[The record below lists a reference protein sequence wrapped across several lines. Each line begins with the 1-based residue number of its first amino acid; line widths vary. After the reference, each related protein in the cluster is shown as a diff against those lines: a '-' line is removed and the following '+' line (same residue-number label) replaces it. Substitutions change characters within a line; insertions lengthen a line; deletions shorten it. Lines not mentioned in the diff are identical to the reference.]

1 MGDDVT
7 RRGFTHCRM
16 DTPSSNISHPDVI
29 GQNSADRVHD
39 SNDERGGEIHSYNG
53 IPPRVEVRKWALDD
67 VD

>member
-1 MGDDVT
+1 
-7 RRGFTHCRM
+7 M